1 MSNSVLTVG
10 SRKCGTCLLLPFTF
24 ALLSSLTSYEASGF
38 GWTTTSYSG
47 TYLANYINNDA
58 VIMFVEL
65 TQSNTTVTGSLSI
78 VRATGGGGTTQE
90 TLALSG
96 NLDGAN
102 VSLMAKRKWPQDD
115 LNYHGMKSGD
125 KISLSLP
132 LNSGGFATTEF
143 LPAPIM
149 QFNLLVYDWQVDL
162 ANAFERRRVAIAEN
176 IAKQQAVD
184 KEKSDEN
191 EALTT
196 LAEKL
201 NQSLRLLKQTGI
213 PDNIRDLN
221 SDVEDERLALQ
232 LINVEFARLKHDA
245 AFIPMTCYQAYQ
257 TVSYDFRQSLGYEFN
272 QSLGYPNHQF
282 AARRKELETRLANS
296 ERAVMEAKHASELLG
311 ASIRTAKYGAVDL
324 AAKPDETSST
334 IREYESIVAS
344 ARAELTRLNDQN
356 KQIVESAQGIIQNGQ
371 EVTKQAISRAGYCG
385 TR

>member
-125 KISLSLP
+125 KISL
-132 LNSGGFATTEF
+132 FASTEF
-143 LPAPIM
+143 R
-149 QFNLLVYDWQVDL
+149 W
-162 ANAFERRRVAIAEN
+162 
-176 IAKQQAVD
+176 
-184 KEKSDEN
+184 
-191 EALTT
+191 
-196 LAEKL
+196 
-201 NQSLRLLKQTGI
+201 
-213 PDNIRDLN
+213 IRDN
-221 SDVEDERLALQ
+221 
-232 LINVEFARLKHDA
+232 
-245 AFIPMTCYQAYQ
+245 
-257 TVSYDFRQSLGYEFN
+257 
-272 QSLGYPNHQF
+272 
-282 AARRKELETRLANS
+282 
-296 ERAVMEAKHASELLG
+296 
-311 ASIRTAKYGAVDL
+311 
-324 AAKPDETSST
+324 
-334 IREYESIVAS
+334 
-344 ARAELTRLNDQN
+344 
-356 KQIVESAQGIIQNGQ
+356 
-371 EVTKQAISRAGYCG
+371 
-385 TR
+385 